1 MPVVFGSVNAS
12 YVPRE
17 AAGTVLSAIEK
28 SRTDS
33 SDTWIFAGAVA
44 AGLRRVDQPPGASAG
59 SSRSTIRLSFESVES
74 PSEYGSVTVAVT
86 IFWAAGCQAATR

>member
-1 MPVVFGSVNAS
+1 MPVVAGSVNAS
-12 YVPRE
+12 YVPRA
-17 AAGTVLSAIEK
+17 AAGTEPSAIEK

-33 SDTWIFAGAVA
+33 SETWIFAGAVA
-44 AGLRRVDQPPGASAG
+44 AGLRSAAQPPGASAG
-59 SSRSTIRLSFESVES
+59 SARSTIRLSFESVDR